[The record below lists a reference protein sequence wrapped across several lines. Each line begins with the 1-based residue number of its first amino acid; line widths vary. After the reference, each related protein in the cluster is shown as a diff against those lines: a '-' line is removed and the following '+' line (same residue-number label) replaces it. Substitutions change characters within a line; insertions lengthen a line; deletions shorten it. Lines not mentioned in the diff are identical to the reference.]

1 MKDLKDIKNRAEKE
15 VSSAR
20 NNETIRQVFQKYLGK
35 KGEVTLILRSLKD
48 LPEKKR
54 KEIGKLANA
63 IRQELEEKITIK
75 GRAIGAKVERN
86 KPKKRIDFSF
96 PGHKLT
102 TGHLH
107 PITQVE
113 REVEDIFQRLG
124 FSVIEGP
131 EVESEWYNFDALNI
145 PANHP
150 ARDMWDTFWLRSN
163 QKIPISKFQIPNK
176 SKIKNKNQNLL
187 LRTHTSPVQ
196 VRYMEKH
203 NPPLRIIVPG
213 RTFRYEATDASH
225 EINFYQV
232 EGLMVDKKISAANM
246 KAIMERFFE
255 MFFRQ
260 SAKIRLRPSFFPFT
274 EPSFEVDVRCLI
286 CGGKGCSVCSKRGWL
301 EMAGAGMVHPQV
313 FKSAGLNPRN
323 WQGFA
328 FGMGLDRLTM
338 MKYKIDDVR
347 LLYKG
352 DLRFL
357 EQF

>member
-1 MKDLKDIKNRAEKE
+1 MEDLKNIENRAEKE
-15 VSSAR
+15 ISSAK
-20 NNETIRQVFQKYLGK
+20 NSEEINQVFQKYLGK
-35 KGEVTLILRSLKD
+35 KGEITLILRSLKN
-48 LPEKKR
+48 LSEKER
-54 KEIGKLANA
+54 KEVGKLANE
-63 IRQELEEKITIK
+63 IRRDLEEKI
-75 GRAIGAKVERN
+75 AIRKKAINAITETN
-86 KPKKRIDFSF
+86 KPKKKIDFSF

-107 PITQVE
+107 PITQVQ

-131 EVESEWYNFDALNI
+131 EIESEWYNFDALNI

-150 ARDMWDTFWLRSN
+150 ARDMWDTFWLCQNEFKAQS
-163 QKIPISKFQIPNK
+163 PK
-176 SKIKNKNQNLL
+176 SKIKSKNQKLL

-225 EINFYQV
+225 EINFYQM
-232 EGLMVDKKISAANM
+232 EGLMVDKEINAANL

-274 EPSFEVDVRCLI
+274 EPSFEVDIMCLV
-286 CGGKGCSVCSKRGWL
+286 CGGKGCSVCSKTGWL
-301 EMAGAGMVHPQV
+301 EMGGAGMVHPQV
-313 FKSAGLNPRN
+313 FKSAGLNPKH

-328 FGMGLDRLTM
+328 FGMGIDRLAM
-338 MKYKIDDVR
+338 MRYKIDDVR

>member
-1 MKDLKDIKNRAEKE
+1 MEDLKDIKNRAEKE
-15 VSSAR
+15 ISSAR
-20 NNETIRQVFQKYLGK
+20 NNEEIRQVFQKYLGK
-35 KGEVTLILRSLKD
+35 KGEVILILRSLKD
-48 LPEKKR
+48 LPEKKKR
-54 KEIGKLANA
+54 EIGKLANV
-63 IRQELEEKITIK
+63 IRRELEEKIIIK
-75 GRAIGAKVERN
+75 KKAVGATDEKN
-86 KPKKRIDFSF
+86 KPKKKIDFSF
-96 PGHKLT
+96 PGHKLI

-107 PITQVE
+107 PITQVK
-113 REVEDIFQRLG
+113 REVEDIFERLG

-131 EVESEWYNFDALNI
+131 EIESEWYNFDALNI

-150 ARDMWDTFWLRSN
+150 ARDMWDTFWLRL
-163 QKIPISKFQIPNK
+163 KESKVQSPK
-176 SKIKNKNQNLL
+176 SKIKNKNQRLL

-225 EINFYQV
+225 EINFYQI

-274 EPSFEVDVRCLI
+274 EPSFEVDVRCLV
-286 CGGKGCSVCSKRGWL
+286 CGGKGCSVCSKTGWL

-313 FKSAGLNPRN
+313 FKSAGLNPKD

-338 MKYKIDDVR
+338 MRYKIDDVR